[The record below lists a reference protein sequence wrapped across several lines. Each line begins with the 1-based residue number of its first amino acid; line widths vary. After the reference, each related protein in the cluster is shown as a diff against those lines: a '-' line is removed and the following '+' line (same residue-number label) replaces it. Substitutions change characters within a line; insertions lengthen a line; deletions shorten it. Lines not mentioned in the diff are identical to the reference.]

1 MGMKRNIDSGRV
13 DSLGRPI
20 KVSGNKGDISSDSKM
35 SQITDYG
42 DVDGQWDIDS
52 MDYDDAVD
60 IVKGH
65 EDAPDEVI
73 SELKR
78 MRSEYIDN
86 LSTDDLT
93 TIVSDC
99 NGWDGSLEEYQLY
112 EVDSGELEIICGGD
126 FEKFA
131 NMIHFGN
138 YNPFHEYFTLDGYG
152 NIKTYSESDYHG
164 ELDRDR
170 EEIYERYEELMEESP
185 QYISD
190 DYKWI

>member
-1 MGMKRNIDSGRV
+1 MGVKRNIDSGRV

-20 KVSGNKGDISSDSKM
+20 KVSGDKGDISSDAKM
-35 SQITDYG
+35 GQITDYG

-52 MDYDDAVD
+52 MDYNDAVD
-60 IVKGH
+60 IVRGYA
-65 EDAPDEVI
+65 DAPDEVI

-78 MRSEYIDN
+78 LRSEYIDN
-86 LSTDDLT
+86 LSIDDLT

-112 EVDSGELEIICGGD
+112 EADSGELEVVCGGD
-126 FEKFA
+126 FEKLA
-131 NMIHFGN
+131 NMIHFGD

-152 NIKTYSESDYHG
+152 NIKTYSESDYHE
-164 ELDRDR
+164 ELDGTR
-170 EEIYERYEELMEESP
+170 EEIYERYEDLMEESP